1 MDLRLLKYYNQ
12 ELQFMREMGGEFAK
26 AYPKIAGRL
35 SLDEFECADPYVER
49 LLEGFSFL
57 TARIQLKLNEEFPR
71 FTQHLMERVYP
82 HYLCPTPSMAV
93 VQFLPDLRDPS
104 LKEGFSLPRHSVL
117 RSRSGRESP
126 TPCIYRTA
134 HETTFWPLQLLSA
147 DYLASPAAIA
157 LAGIGRQEGAKAAI
171 RLRLATT
178 GDIPFRRLPLD
189 RLALY
194 LGGGESGMRAF
205 EALAGHTLRIVGRA
219 PETDEHRTTTTP
231 EPVRILGFE
240 PEESL
245 LPYGPRSFQGYR
257 FLAEY
262 FALPERFR
270 FIELGGLQP
279 LLSHCEGREA
289 ELLCILDQGYPELE
303 NSLSESNFLLH
314 CSPAIN
320 LFPKRIDRVNLD
332 HAETEHHLLPDRIRP
347 LDYEIY
353 SVTEVKSFS
362 NNSTEQSQRF
372 EPFYAA
378 TDLNAS
384 DPPKAYYALHRQP
397 RVVSS
402 RQQREGQR
410 SGYIG
415 TELFIAI
422 VDGEAAPYRHEL
434 HQLSIDTLCSNRD
447 LPLLM
452 PLGKESSAF
461 SVESSSP
468 VRQVR
473 CVGAPTRPH
482 PPAAGG
488 AVSWRLINHLSLNYL
503 SLAGEDSAEST
514 AALKELLQLYA
525 ETSEPALRKQLE
537 GVVSI
542 ASRPVNRRMPSPG
555 PISFGHG
562 LEITLT
568 LDESAFQGVGAF
580 LFGAVMEQF
589 FRKYTAIN
597 SFTETVIAT
606 LQRGVIMRWP
616 ARLGLRPI
624 L

>member
-1 MDLRLLKYYNQ
+1 MDPRLLKYYNQ

-57 TARIQLKLNEEFPR
+57 AARIQLKLNEEFPR
-71 FTQHLMERVYP
+71 FTQHLLERIYP

-93 VQFLPDLRDPS
+93 VQFLPDLQEPT
-104 LKEGFSLPRHSVL
+104 LAGGFLLPRHSVM
-117 RSRSGRESP
+117 RSRTGQESP
-126 TPCIYRTA
+126 TPCVYRTA
-134 HETTFWPLQLLSA
+134 QDVTLWPLELLSA

-157 LAGIGRQEGAKAAI
+157 LAGVGRQERAKAAV
-171 RLRLATT
+171 RLRFTT
-178 GDIPFRRLPLD
+178 TSEIPIHSLPLD

-205 EALAGHTLRIVGRA
+205 EALAGHTLRIVGRS
-219 PETDEHRTTTTP
+219 PEGSGHRTSATP
-231 EPVRILGFE
+231 DPVRIMGFE
-240 PEESL
+240 PQESL

-270 FIELGGLQP
+270 FIELRDLRQ
-279 LLSHCEGREA
+279 LLSHCDGREA
-289 ELLCILDQGYPELE
+289 ELLLMLDQGYPELE
-303 NSLSESNFLLH
+303 GNLSEGNFLLH

-320 LFPKRIDRVNLD
+320 LFPKRIDRIHLSD
-332 HAETEHHLLPDRIRP
+332 IETEHHLLPDRIRP
-347 LDYEIY
+347 LDYEVY
-353 SVTEVKSFS
+353 SVTEVKGYGG
-362 NNSTEQSQRF
+362 NTEQNQSF

-378 TDLNAS
+378 TDLNAA
-384 DPPKAYYALHRQP
+384 DPPKAYYALHRLP

-415 TELFIAI
+415 SELFISI
-422 VDGEAAPYRHEL
+422 VDAEAAPYRSDL
-434 HQLSIDTLCSNRD
+434 HQLSVNTLCSNRD

-461 SVESSSP
+461 TLESSTP
-468 VRQVR
+468 VKQIR
-473 CVGAPTRPH
+473 CVGAPTRPRA
-482 PPAAGG
+482 PRAGG

-503 SLAGEDSAEST
+503 SLAGEDQAEST

-568 LDESAFQGVGAF
+568 LDDSAFQGVGAF

-597 SFTETVIAT
+597 SFTETVIAS

-616 ARLGLRPI
+616 ARLGLRHI

>member
-1 MDLRLLKYYNQ
+1 MDPRLLKYYNR

-57 TARIQLKLNEEFPR
+57 TARIQLKLDEEFPR
-71 FTQHLMERVYP
+71 VTQHLLERVYP
-82 HYLCPTPSMAV
+82 HYLSPIPSMAV
-93 VQFLPDLRDPS
+93 VQFQPDLLEPS
-104 LKEGFSLPRHSVL
+104 LAQGFLLPRHSVL
-117 RSRSGRESP
+117 RSHSGRESP

-134 HETTFWPLQLLSA
+134 QDVTLWPLTLQSA
-147 DYLASPAAIA
+147 NYLASPAAIA
-157 LAGIGRQEGAKAAI
+157 LAGIGRQERAKAAI
-171 RLRLATT
+171 RLRFASS
-178 GDIPFRRLPLD
+178 GEIPIGSLPLD

-194 LGGGESGMRAF
+194 LTGGESGMRAF

-219 PETDEHRTTTTP
+219 AEAETHHSTSLAD
-231 EPVRILGFE
+231 PVGIIGFD
-240 PEESL
+240 PQESL
-245 LPYGPRSFQGYR
+245 LPYGLRSFQGYR

-262 FALPERFR
+262 FALPERFM
-270 FIELGGLQP
+270 FIELRDLQEIVQ
-279 LLSHCEGREA
+279 HCDGQ
-289 ELLCILDQGYPELE
+289 ELELFLMLDQGYADLE
-303 NSLSESNFLLH
+303 GNLNETNFLLN

-320 LFPKRIDRVNLD
+320 LFPKRADRIQLSDNL
-332 HAETEHHLLPDRIRP
+332 TEHHILPDRNRP

-353 SVTEVKSFS
+353 AVTEVKGFGS
-362 NNSTEQSQRF
+362 NTEQSQTF
-372 EPFYAA
+372 QPFYAA
-378 TDLNAS
+378 NDLSAANPS
-384 DPPKAYYALHRQP
+384 QAYYILQRQP

-402 RQQREGQR
+402 KQQREGQR
-410 SGYIG
+410 SSYIG
-415 TELFIAI
+415 SELFISI
-422 VDGEAAPYRHEL
+422 VDGESAPYASEL
-434 HQLSIDTLCSNRD
+434 RQLAVNTLCSNRD

-452 PLGKESSAF
+452 PLSKGSSAF
-461 SVESSSP
+461 SLENSTP
-468 VRQVR
+468 VKQIR
-473 CVGAPTRPH
+473 CIGAPTRPR
-482 PPAAGG
+482 PSSADGS
-488 AVSWRLINHLSLNYL
+488 VSWRLINHLSLNYL
-503 SLAGEDSAEST
+503 SLAGEDPAQST

-525 ETSEPALRKQLE
+525 DTSEPALRKQLE

-542 ASRPVNRRMPSPG
+542 ASKPVNRRMPSPG

-568 LDESAFQGVGAF
+568 LDESTFQGIGAF

-606 LQRGVIMRWP
+606 LERGVIMRWP
-616 ARLGLRPI
+616 ARLGLRQT